1 MALNRRQMIELTR
14 AMTERRQALLEEIR
28 SEVARTREEQYET
41 VAGATPDLGDQ
52 SVADL
57 VADVDQAEV
66 TRDLAEVRALD
77 AAIRRVLDG
86 SYGLCAD
93 CGGAIPL
100 ERLRAQPS
108 ASRCVACQE
117 RREKTYRM

>member
-1 MALNRRQMIELTR
+1 MPLNRRQIIQLANVMS
-14 AMTERRQALLEEIR
+14 ERRNALLDEIR
-28 SEVARTREEQYET
+28 NDVARSREEPYAS

-57 VADVDQAEV
+57 VADVDQAEL
-66 TRDLAEVRALD
+66 TRDLAELRALD

-86 SYGLCAD
+86 SYGLCVD
-93 CGGAIPL
+93 CGTEIPL

-108 ASRCVACQE
+108 AARCIGCQE
-117 RREKTYRM
+117 HREKTYRT

>member
-14 AMTERRQALLEEIR
+14 AMTQRRHALLEEIH
-28 SEVARTREEQYET
+28 SEVARAREEQYQT

-77 AAIRRVLDG
+77 AAIRRMLDG
-86 SYGLCAD
+86 RYGVCVD
-93 CGGAIPL
+93 CGGEIPL

-108 ASRCVACQE
+108 ASRCMGCQE
-117 RREKTYRM
+117 RREKTYKM